1 MNTTEY
7 VNTSGVNHF
16 NADIRWD
23 TISPDAFWSAADR
36 VQEETLAQANA
47 MFSTLRTA
55 DPETLRELLIQYRY
69 FTVYYITDLAL
80 LIAGMED
87 GPMRSFLADILY
99 DELGCGKSNGA
110 HPALYDKFLSSIG
123 VDDRDLNSEALATNV
138 ALLDEA
144 RRRLVDPVNGSN
156 YGIGLRG
163 MGGECVCQVYIA
175 QLHAHLIDNPFIRE
189 HKDKI
194 DWRFWD
200 LHVGEHDIEHREK
213 TRALINTEV
222 VARGGTGLEKL
233 GLGYEY
239 SMESWR
245 QFWINIFA
253 IAEPAISRTADRKP
267 VRGAVGLQI
276 N

>member
-1 MNTTEY
+1 MDTEH
-7 VNTSGVNHF
+7 VNTSGAAQYNVGWGT
-16 NADIRWD
+16 IR
-23 TISPDAFWSAADR
+23 PDEFWSAADR
-36 VQEETLAQANA
+36 VQDETLLQANE

-55 DPETLRELLIQYRY
+55 APDKLREILIQYRY

-110 HPALYDKFLSSIG
+110 HPMLYDQFLSSIG
-123 VDDRDLNSEALATNV
+123 VDARDLNSDALASNV
-138 ALLDEA
+138 ELLDEA
-144 RRRLVDPVNGSN
+144 RRRLVDPANGSD

-175 QLHAHLIDNPFIRE
+175 QLHEHLINNPYIRE
-189 HKDKI
+189 NREKI

-213 TRALINTEV
+213 TRALIDKEV
-222 VARGGTGLEKL
+222 VAKGGTGLEKL

-239 SMESWR
+239 SMDSWR
-245 QFWINIFA
+245 QFWVNIFA
-253 IAEPAISRTADRKP
+253 ILDPATGTSDRKR
-267 VRGAVGLQI
+267 VKGAVGLQI

>member
-1 MNTTEY
+1 MSTTEA
-7 VNTSGVNHF
+7 G
-16 NADIRWD
+16 NAADPVPHNVGWATIR
-23 TISPDAFWSAADR
+23 PDSFWSAADR
-36 VQEETLAQANA
+36 VQDETLLQANA
-47 MFSTLRTA
+47 LFSTLRTA
-55 DPETLRELLIQYRY
+55 TPETLRDLLIQYRY

-87 GPMRSFLADILY
+87 GPMRSFIADILY
-99 DELGCGKSNGA
+99 DELGCGKSSGA
-110 HPALYDKFLSSIG
+110 HPMLYDRFLSSIG
-123 VDDRDLNSEALATNV
+123 VQDRDLNSDALASNV
-138 ALLDEA
+138 ELLDEA
-144 RRRLVDPVNGSN
+144 RRRLVAPANGSS

-175 QLHAHLIDNPFIRE
+175 QLHAHLIKNPFILE
-189 HKDKI
+189 NWDKI

-213 TRALINTEV
+213 TRALIDTEV
-222 VARGGTGLEKL
+222 VAKGGAGLEQL
-233 GLGYEY
+233 GFGYEY

-245 QFWINIFA
+245 QFWVNIFS
-253 IAEPAISRTADRKP
+253 IAEPAASKAAQRKQ